1 MRIVTLSRWK
11 VTCISRNLHLL
22 IVDLGRRT
30 CGSCHSFENNDHNLT
45 LRRMI
50 TSCTNCQS
58 WEKNYHLYIMWANC
72 MSLMEYHLSV
82 RTVTLVT
89 RTATTDLWKL
99 SPLWEELPIL
109 TCENCHPCEKNCH
122 YLPGRTVILVRRT
135 ATTYLWE
142 LSVRTVI
149 LVRRTATTYL
159 GELSSLWEE
168 LPPLTCENCHPC
180 EKNCHYLPVRT
191 VILVEK
197 NGHHWPVRTVASS
210 WSSCPNCLFVFRL
223 LP

>member
-11 VTCISRNLHLL
+11 VTCISCDRNLHLL
-22 IVDLGRRT
+22 IVDLGRKT

-45 LRRMI
+45 LRRII

-99 SPLWEELPIL
+99 SPLWKELPPL
-109 TCENCHPCEKNCH
+109 TCENCYPCEKNCH
-122 YLPGRTVILVRRT
+122 YLP
-135 ATTYLWE
+135 
-142 LSVRTVI
+142 VRTVI

-159 GELSSLWEE
+159 GELSHLRDR
-168 LPPLTCENCHPC
+168 PA
-180 EKNCHYLPVRT
+180 RT
-191 VILVEK
+191 VSLFSDCSHNRKGIADLFLGK
-197 NGHHWPVRTVASS
+197 FPRTKII
-210 WSSCPNCLFVFRL
+210 
-223 LP
+223 

>member
-11 VTCISRNLHLL
+11 VTCISCDRNLHLL

-45 LRRMI
+45 LRRII
-50 TSCTNCQS
+50 TSCTNCHS

-99 SPLWEELPIL
+99 SPLWKELPPL
-109 TCENCHPCEKNCH
+109 TCENCYPCEKNCH
-122 YLPGRTVILVRRT
+122 YLP
-135 ATTYLWE
+135 
-142 LSVRTVI
+142 VRTVI